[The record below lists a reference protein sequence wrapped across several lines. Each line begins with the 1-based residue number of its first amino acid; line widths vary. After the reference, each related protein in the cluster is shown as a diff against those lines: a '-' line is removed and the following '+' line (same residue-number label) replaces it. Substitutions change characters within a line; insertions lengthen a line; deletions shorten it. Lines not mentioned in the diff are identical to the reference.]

1 METYEEMVPEF
12 AQFISFVDREKW
24 LKSLTLE
31 QLKIF
36 KEGLNN
42 TIDWDKLRNSSFELY
57 SWTKT
62 WIPIIDELISDK
74 IVEIRNNK
82 LNQIIK

>member
-1 METYEEMVPEF
+1 METYEQMIPEF

-42 TIDWDKLRNSSFELY
+42 DKLRNSSFELY

-62 WIPIIDELISDK
+62 WIPIIDELINNK

>member
-62 WIPIIDELISDK
+62 WIPIIDELIKDK

>member
-1 METYEEMVPEF
+1 METYEQMIPEF
-12 AQFISFVDREKW
+12 AQWIGYHARKKW
-24 LKSLTLE
+24 IQSLTLK

-42 TIDWDKLRNSSFELY
+42 DQLRNSSFEQF

-62 WIPIIDELISDK
+62 WIPIIEELIKDK

>member
-24 LKSLTLE
+24 VKSLTLE

-42 TIDWDKLRNSSFELY
+42 DKLRNSSFELY

>member
-42 TIDWDKLRNSSFELY
+42 DKLRNSSFELY